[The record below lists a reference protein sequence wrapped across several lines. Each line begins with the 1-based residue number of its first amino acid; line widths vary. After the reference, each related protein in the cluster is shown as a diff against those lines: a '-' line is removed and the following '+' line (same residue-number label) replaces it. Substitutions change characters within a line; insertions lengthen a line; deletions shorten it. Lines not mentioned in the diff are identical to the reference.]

1 MQIHNFY
8 ADPVPSIRNPLDC
21 IVLSPHTIMPTD
33 FSLTNMK
40 EDCCDYQTLLPSI
53 SSCQYYDRY
62 VCMQTKSL
70 PKCIWAKCC
79 RFIKK
84 CDLKKRK
91 PKNFVHEE
99 GL

>member
-8 ADPVPSIRNPLDC
+8 ADPVPSVRNPLDS
-21 IVLSPHTIMPTD
+21 IVLSPHTIKPND

-53 SSCQYYDRY
+53 SSCQYYDRKA
-62 VCMQTKSL
+62 CMQTKSL
-70 PKCIWAKCC
+70 PTCIWTTCC
-79 RFIKK
+79 RFVKK
-84 CDLKKRK
+84 FDYKKSKAKNHVHRK
-91 PKNFVHEE
+91 